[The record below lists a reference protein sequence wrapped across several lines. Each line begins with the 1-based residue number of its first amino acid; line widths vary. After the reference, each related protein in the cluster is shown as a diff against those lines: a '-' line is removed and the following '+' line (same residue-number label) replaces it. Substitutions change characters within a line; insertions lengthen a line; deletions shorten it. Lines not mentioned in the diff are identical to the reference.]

1 MFRRLSIRFK
11 IVFLSGLCLL
21 ALIGITV
28 GMNIHQTS
36 RSTNLVAQEVVVM
49 LSEGLQTLLLSM
61 AGEQAS
67 VVKAEFQNASSV
79 VDTLHEQVMQL
90 SELKAL
96 PAGPL
101 RTELNQVLDVALQHN
116 QKLLGVW
123 LVMEPDRLPGG
134 DYDFAGDLA
143 YGANESGRFA
153 SYWSRTSATGANS
166 AISESDLANSAPGIS
181 GAPYNVWYT
190 CPALTRKACLL
201 DPYLDTSTGQPL
213 LMTTVARPLVVDGVV
228 IGVVGADIA
237 LQTLQSTAS
246 SASGALFDG
255 AGSMA
260 IISASGV
267 FGAHSREPQN
277 VGQSLNSLPAADQ
290 DDLTRR
296 LEHPVP
302 SVAIQGPIIR
312 ATLPVIPVTGAS
324 PWMVVVD
331 LPIAVLDKSVHRLQ
345 TLMASVERKSINL
358 TILYAVFAV
367 LAGLA
372 VMWLVATGITRPLN
386 AVAMRLRDIGEGE
399 GDLTQRLSHRQ
410 QDELGALVDAFNG
423 FMNKLQPVIGNIKES
438 VSRARETADQ
448 VAEVARTTSQG
459 MATQF
464 REIDQVAAASNEM
477 SATAS
482 EVATSASSVATA
494 AQGADRSSQEGIMVI
509 RQSTRSI
516 EDLADSVSKSVQE
529 VESLASS
536 SEHIGSVLEVIRGI
550 AEQTNLLALN
560 AAIEAARAG
569 ESGRGFAVVADE
581 VRNLARRTQDAV
593 EQIRT
598 VIQQIQAGTLTVVS
612 TLQVSHGKA
621 QVSAEQIRDASAAL
635 ERIAQAVSV
644 ITDMSIHI
652 ASAVEE
658 QSVVAEEVS
667 RNVSAIREVTEGL
680 SIQASESSQVSQQLN
695 ILADQQLQMVG
706 QFKV

>member
-11 IVFLSGLCLL
+11 IVLLSGLCLL

-277 VGQSLNSLPAADQ
+277 VGQSLKSLPAADQ

-536 SEHIGSVLEVIRGI
+536 SEHIGSVLEVITGI

>member
-277 VGQSLNSLPAADQ
+277 VGQSLKSLPAADQ

>member
-1 MFRRLSIRFK
+1 
-11 IVFLSGLCLL
+11 
-21 ALIGITV
+21 
-28 GMNIHQTS
+28 
-36 RSTNLVAQEVVVM
+36 M